1 MGFDE
6 YVTRMKGAELRKIDN
21 LDTQVQALW
30 LNRAITNVDEKGRYT
45 VKDYKDILDTSKIES
60 QLTNDGESKLYQ
72 TDMKVRV
79 DELGNND
86 IAVQRSANAF
96 ILERLEKLERRE

>member
-6 YVTRMKGAELRKIDN
+6 YVTRMKGAELRKIDD

-60 QLTNDGESKLYQ
+60 HLTNDGESNRYK
-72 TDMKVRV
+72 TDMEVRV

-96 ILERLEKLERRE
+96 ILERLEQLERRE

>member
-45 VKDYKDILDTSKIES
+45 VKDYKDILDTSKIEY

-96 ILERLEKLERRE
+96 ILERLEKLERRV

>member
-6 YVTRMKGAELRKIDN
+6 YVTRMKGAKLRKIDD

-45 VKDYKDILDTSKIES
+45 VKDYKDILDTSKIEY